1 MRRIATLLSV
11 TLIFLLFPGSAF
23 GQWQTEWSFIGEA
36 RPAWF
41 GVSTERNI
49 AYGVVNDAERLYVA
63 SRSGGAFT
71 IRALNPNTGLEV
83 PGVVIST
90 AGITGGTLPFNTID
104 VSDDGMIIVSSL
116 AVSTSEG
123 DPFKVYL
130 WTSEDAQPANI
141 ITHTTGGYRL
151 GDNID
156 ISGSVSDGTAVI
168 YVAAGTN
175 PAVLRWTMV
184 ADPENPGQYIF
195 SPTPTVYDPLANMP
209 SWGTPAWAI
218 GKEAG
223 ANSRFLAGGRSNV
236 FMREYRP
243 DGTTSGFIEWPGT
256 TFNRN
261 VGSGEYFSV
270 GDRAFLATY
279 HPTLRQSNIF
289 EINEDAA
296 DGVFANKYLP
306 PPYGPTP
313 QTGAVTENT
322 LGDLSYR
329 LNDDG
334 TVTLFL
340 LATNNGIAAYT
351 TTDSFLPSVF
361 TVELTG
367 RAGWRML
374 SSPVAG
380 ATYEELL
387 DGIWTQGFPGAGSEA
402 GEPNVVLYS
411 EPARAWQPPSGIDAV
426 IGASEGF
433 IAYVYEFDLPATLS
447 VSGAENAEVLERML
461 SYTETG
467 DLGERGWNLVGNPFT
482 QAIEVGGLGL
492 QDNADVSNF
501 VYIWDPNAG
510 ASGDYV
516 AINAADAPQTAIAA
530 FQGFWV
536 KANADGQTFDIP
548 ETAKTT
554 GGTFYGRPVAS
565 TEPAPRIGLTLSHE
579 ASSSQAFITFREDGL
594 MGVDANDGFLPAS
607 LGTEYVRIYSALEGI
622 GRFMYQNLPQA
633 LSGVVSIPV
642 GVQATSGGTF
652 ELSWTLPADFGTAWQ
667 VALIDSQT
675 GAEVDMRATSSYSFT
690 ADASPEGAE
699 RFSVEITTSGVSS
712 EDGAGRF
719 AFTLHGVYPNPA
731 AGQATVA
738 FELASAGEAS
748 VAVYDVMGRRV
759 AVLSEG
765 EHAAGRHEVSLDG
778 TSLASGIYVVR
789 VTAGEH
795 VASERFTLVR

>member
-1 MRRIATLLSV
+1 MRFFTTRRQAWCTSLATLALCV
-11 TLIFLLFPGSAF
+11 LVLPTATAQEVLHY
-23 GQWQTEWSFIGEA
+23 WSFNDAPASGNPWPATIAADEGDGVFTHSFGENTNNFSGTTLNA
-36 RPAWF
+36 ISGYAAGRDFAMVGSGTNNESF
-41 GVSTERNI
+41 TLDVSTEGYENI
-49 AYGVVNDAERLYVA
+49 TFSYAIRVTSTGHTHHLVAYSVDGGDTFAVLEDHVTTRDATYRIVVFDLSDVEGAADNESLLIRVTVRGIAE
-63 SRSGGAFT
+63 G
-71 IRALNPNTGLEV
+71 N
-83 PGVVIST
+83 
-90 AGITGGTLPFNTID
+90 
-104 VSDDGMIIVSSL
+104 
-116 AVSTSEG
+116 
-123 DPFKVYL
+123 
-130 WTSEDAQPANI
+130 
-141 ITHTTGGYRL
+141 TTG
-151 GDNID
+151 
-156 ISGSVSDGTAVI
+156 
-168 YVAAGTN
+168 
-175 PAVLRWTMV
+175 
-184 ADPENPGQYIF
+184 
-195 SPTPTVYDPLANMP
+195 
-209 SWGTPAWAI
+209 
-218 GKEAG
+218 
-223 ANSRFLAGGRSNV
+223 NSRIDNV
-236 FMREYRP
+236 RV
-243 DGTTSGFIEWPGT
+243 SGAAIP
-256 TFNRN
+256 
-261 VGSGEYFSV
+261 
-270 GDRAFLATY
+270 A
-279 HPTLRQSNIF
+279 IF
-289 EINEDAA
+289 E
-296 DGVFANKYLP
+296 V
-306 PPYGPTP
+306 
-313 QTGAVTENT
+313 Q
-322 LGDLSYR
+322 
-329 LNDDG
+329 
-334 TVTLFL
+334 
-340 LATNNGIAAYT
+340 
-351 TTDSFLPSVF
+351 
-361 TVELTG
+361 LTG